1 MVITFSTQIKN
12 GDEPTGEGKGGKYL
26 QKENVLVWVSA
37 LFSFVIG
44 WGHTLWLLFSKYSLF
59 VALKNQLKFQSGYMS
74 MQFKATN
81 YMEHL
86 SFLRFFVARFGRGER
101 RIG

>member
-1 MVITFSTQIKN
+1 MVTLLK
-12 GDEPTGEGKGGKYL
+12 
-26 QKENVLVWVSA
+26 VLTVCGIEKSA
-37 LFSFVIG
+37 EISIRLHEHV
-44 WGHTLWLLFSKYSLF
+44 
-59 VALKNQLKFQSGYMS
+59 
-74 MQFKATN
+74 FKSTN